1 MCEILEFKGLHV
13 QQHAMQSIPGKFDW
27 KQGGFSKLGFTE
39 LGLKV
44 CQVHWRVFVLQL
56 LLLGSFLMSSKLA
69 WKRCFVEGFKCV

>member
-44 CQVHWRVFVLQL
+44 CQVHW
-56 LLLGSFLMSSKLA
+56 
-69 WKRCFVEGFKCV
+69 